1 MNNVKTEKGICD
13 VCKKESE
20 YTVVCCSA
28 CGAISYRYCLNCLN
42 NGREPYNALVG
53 MGLYY
58 ENINENFKEKILNP
72 SLKFHNKTVE
82 QFNADV
88 KKLDDDMR
96 AYFEQC
102 EKEMKSMSKGDK
114 NEDLF

>member
-13 VCKKESE
+13 VCGKEVQHT
-20 YTVVCCSA
+20 YVCCSA
-28 CGAISYRYCLNCLN
+28 CGATSYRYCLNCLN
-42 NGREPYNALVG
+42 NGIEPYGALVG
-53 MGLYY
+53 MGLPY
-58 ENINENFKEKILNP
+58 ESIAWSFRNRVLDP

-88 KKLDDDMR
+88 IKLDDDIR
-96 AYFEQC
+96 AYFEQFA
-102 EKEMKSMSKGDK
+102 KEMKSMSKGDK